1 MQKPKHWGVSYFFQI
16 LVNGLHNGFL
26 YALLAYGY
34 VLLNQVVQRPN
45 LAHGAFFAFSG
56 QVLVLGATLAYNTLI
71 FTFVSSVAFGLWAS
85 LVLSAVVLSV
95 FASVLVPRF
104 RNQSANMM
112 IVATLALAIILME
125 AVRIGASGRDFWL
138 PPLSAVQLNLG
149 LGASVSLVQAI
160 NMGVIMLMLIG
171 ADGVLTMT
179 GAGRAVRAVAQDETA
194 AALCG
199 INPQKVVIS
208 TAAAS
213 GLMSCAG
220 GVLALLYFGNM
231 SFGAGLTY
239 GLKILFIAAAGGFS
253 TPRMAALAAFGFG
266 ESESLWDGY
275 LPIIW
280 REAFFYSAL
289 AGLLVIRGNSRNH
302 S

>member
-1 MQKPKHWGVSYFFQI
+1 MSYLFQI

-26 YALLAYGY
+26 YGLLAYSY

-56 QVLVLGATLAYNTLI
+56 QVLVLGATLAYNALI
-71 FTFVSSVAFGLWAS
+71 FTFVSSLAFGITAAVL
-85 LVLSAVVLSV
+85 LSAIVLSV
-95 FASVLVPRF
+95 FAIILVPRF
-104 RNQSANMM
+104 RDQSPNMM

-138 PPLSAVQLNLG
+138 PPLSDVQVHLG
-149 LGASVSLVQAI
+149 FGASITLVQAI
-160 NMGVIMLMLIG
+160 NMGLVMVMLVT
-171 ADGVLTMT
+171 ADVVLTTT
-179 GAGRAVRAVAQDETA
+179 GAGRAVRAVALDEKA

-199 INPQKVVIS
+199 VNTRRVVMS
-208 TAAAS
+208 TATVS
-213 GLMSCAG
+213 GALSCAG
-220 GVLALLYFGNM
+220 GLLALLHFGNM

-239 GLKILFIAAAGGFS
+239 GLKVLFIAAAGGFS

-266 ESESLWDGY
+266 EAESLWDGY

-280 REAFFYSAL
+280 REAFFYAAL
-289 AGLLVIRGNSRNH
+289 SVLLVIKGNARNQ